1 MAGIFG
7 FFLAPAML
15 GVISAIF
22 QLLKKELGGL
32 KEEMQREMQRRMQE
46 EMQGESGGIQPAINT
61 SVSR

>member
-1 MAGIFG
+1 
-7 FFLAPAML
+7 ML